1 MSLSVSEQK
10 KLLRKEMCAKLAAIS
25 ETERHTASIQIITA
39 LKQKPL
45 WQNCQTVLFFGSRR
59 DEPDLWP
66 LLVEAL
72 AMGKVVAL
80 PQYLSATDEY
90 RACRIR
96 QISED
101 VVTGH
106 YGIREPSAKCDIIS
120 LKQLDLVLVPGLG
133 YSRTGGRLGRG
144 KAYYDRLLTQ
154 ASGVKCG
161 VGFDCQFGL
170 TVPLEDHDIRLNCII
185 TPSHWLDLN
194 LPGAVCE

>member
-1 MSLSVSEQK
+1 MNPDIIEQK
-10 KLLRKEMCAKLAAIS
+10 RLLRKEMCVKLAAIS
-25 ETERHTASIQIITA
+25 AAERQAASVQIITA

-45 WQNCQTVLFFGSRR
+45 WQDSRTVLFFGSRQ

-72 AMGKVVAL
+72 ESGKVVAL
-80 PQYLSATDEY
+80 PQYVPASNEY
-90 RACRIR
+90 QACRIR

-106 YGIREPSAKCDIIS
+106 YGIREPSPKSEIIS

-144 KAYYDRLLTQ
+144 KAYYDRLLAQ

-161 VGFDCQFGL
+161 IGFDCQWGL
-170 TVPLEDHDIRLNCII
+170 AVPLEAHDIRLNCII
-185 TPSHWLDLN
+185 TPSHWLDLR

>member
-1 MSLSVSEQK
+1 MNLTIVEQK

-25 ETERHTASIQIITA
+25 EPERHTASLQIITA

-45 WQNCQTVLFFGSRR
+45 WQNSQTVLFFGSRR

-90 RACRIR
+90 QACRIR
-96 QISED
+96 QINED

-106 YGIREPSAKCDIIS
+106 YGIREPSPKCDNIS

-133 YSRTGGRLGRG
+133 YSRNGGRLGRG
-144 KAYYDRLLTQ
+144 KAYYDRLLAQ
-154 ASGVKCG
+154 SSGVKCG

-170 TVPLEDHDIRLNCII
+170 AVPLEDHDIRLNCII
-185 TPSHWLDLN
+185 TPSQWLDLN
-194 LPGAVCE
+194 QPGTACE